1 MLSRQLLFV
10 TGKGGVGKTSI
21 AVALATSAAASGKRT
36 LLCEMDSKGAIA
48 NALGVS
54 QLGFEPTEVSPRLFA
69 MAMNTQDSLR
79 EYIRLFVRIPLITSI
94 GPLAKMFDF
103 VASAAPGVKE
113 ILAVGKLCWEVRE
126 KNYDIVIV
134 DAEASGHIVAQIEA
148 PRTLTNIVQVGLIRD
163 QTKWMQEILHDS
175 SRTGVVVVTTPE
187 EMPVVE
193 TIELL
198 DTLSAK
204 SSVSVAAVVANR
216 VSGDIFADRDMPLF
230 AALQTFAGSQQCT
243 VEQQALLT
251 APLRAV
257 EIAVDRRTHAV
268 AHLALLAQRLRSPSI
283 PLVVLPDVAVNQ
295 HDPRKLNE
303 QLAAALSEE
312 LS

>member
-1 MLSRQLLFV
+1 MLAHQLLFV

-36 LLCEMDSKGAIA
+36 LLCEMDAKGAVA
-48 NALGVS
+48 QALGVS
-54 QLGFEPTEVSPRLFA
+54 KLSFEPTEVSPQLFA

-134 DAEASGHIVAQIEA
+134 DAEASGHIVSQIEA
-148 PRTLTNIVQVGLIRD
+148 PHTLTNIVQVGLIRD
-163 QTKWMQEILHDS
+163 QTKWMQEILHDPT
-175 SRTGVVVVTTPE
+175 RTGVVIVTTPE

-198 DTLSAK
+198 DTLQNTT
-204 SSVSVAAVVANR
+204 SVSVAAVVANR
-216 VSGDIFADRDMPLF
+216 VSGDIFADRDLPLL
-230 AALQTFAGSQQCT
+230 AALQTFVGSQQH
-243 VEQQALLT
+243 ALLT

-268 AHLALLAQRLRSPSI
+268 THLALLAQRLRSPSI

-295 HDPRKLNE
+295 HDPRELNM
-303 QLAAALSEE
+303 QLVAALSEE

>member
-1 MLSRQLLFV
+1 LLSRQLLFV

-216 VSGDIFADRDMPLF
+216 VS
-230 AALQTFAGSQQCT
+230 
-243 VEQQALLT
+243 LT

-268 AHLALLAQRLRSPSI
+268 AHLALLAQRLRSPSV